1 MAFHINTN
9 SSTSISRQ
17 YSNKAIEGTKK
28 SIQRIS
34 SGQKIVSP
42 SDDAAGLAIAGKL
55 AGKTKNLFKLKENF
69 QNSLSFLQIQNSI
82 IENAGKMIS
91 RASEL
96 KHQFHDLTKNSSD
109 KANYD
114 EEFREIQLQL
124 RELQQQKFNGV
135 SLFASGNVKSLASSS
150 NHASILKVD
159 HLDNSKSLDIHRT
172 GIFDSLFIEKRP
184 NIQDVPFPN
193 INGDGNETKLSIP
206 LTSRNG
212 EVTWNIQSGFAGDRF
227 TIQQGTDVLLD
238 EVYGKPFF
246 GPNPNIAFGDGFSGS
261 ASSNNHRFNKDPA
274 TGGAISFPVSSI
286 NDTKDLTFFVNKGG
300 QTLATA
306 TEWETDIK
314 ITYSSTQMS
323 LTDGNIYS
331 LGDFEFSEFSGFS
344 DVISNAIAQNGS
356 TQSRINYEYEHINTS
371 QIHLSSAHSKIND
384 ADFAKESLRLAKFNI
399 LSQSSAKMIGQANQ
413 LTKLAIKIMG
423 Q

>member
-1 MAFHINTN
+1 MAFHINSN
-9 SSTSISRQ
+9 SATSISRQ
-17 YSNKAIEGTKK
+17 YSNKAIQGTKK

-82 IENAGKMIS
+82 IENAGKMIT

-96 KHQFHDLTKNSSD
+96 KHQFHDVTKNSSD

-135 SLFASGNVKSLASSS
+135 SLFASGNVKSLAPSS

-159 HLDNSKSLDIHRT
+159 HLDHSKSLDIHRT
-172 GIFDSLFIEKRP
+172 GIFDSLFIEKQP
-184 NIQDVPFPN
+184 NEQEVPFPN
-193 INGDGNETKLSIP
+193 INGDGNETKLTVP

-212 EVTWNIQSGFAGDRF
+212 SVTWNIQSGFAGDRF
-227 TIQQGTDVLLD
+227 TIQQGTDILLD
-238 EVYGKPFF
+238 DVYGKLFF
-246 GPNPNIAFGDGFSGS
+246 GPNPNIVFGDGFTGN
-261 ASSNNHRFNKDPA
+261 ASTNDHIFNKDPA
-274 TGGAISFPVSSI
+274 TGAPIPFPLTNNNPS
-286 NDTKDLTFFVNKGG
+286 DQLTFYVNKGG
-300 QTLATA
+300 QPAGV

>member
-1 MAFHINTN
+1 MAFHINSN
-9 SSTSISRQ
+9 SATSISRQ
-17 YSNKAIEGTKK
+17 YSNKAIQGTKK

-82 IENAGKMIS
+82 IENAGKMIT

-96 KHQFHDLTKNSSD
+96 KHQFHDVTKNSSD

-159 HLDNSKSLDIHRT
+159 HLDHSKSLDIHRT
-172 GIFDSLFIEKRP
+172 GIFDSLFIEKQP
-184 NIQDVPFPN
+184 NEQEVPFPN
-193 INGDGNETKLSIP
+193 INGDGNETKLTVP

-212 EVTWNIQSGFAGDRF
+212 SVTWNIQSGFAGDRF
-227 TIQQGTDVLLD
+227 TIQQGTDILLD
-238 EVYGKPFF
+238 DVYGKLFF
-246 GPNPNIAFGDGFSGS
+246 GPNPNIVFGDGFTGN
-261 ASSNNHRFNKDPA
+261 ASTNDHIFNKDPA
-274 TGGAISFPVSSI
+274 TGAPIPFPLTNNNPS
-286 NDTKDLTFFVNKGG
+286 DQLTFYVNKGG
-300 QTLATA
+300 QPAGV

>member
-1 MAFHINTN
+1 MAFHINSN
-9 SSTSISRQ
+9 SATSISRQ
-17 YSNKAIEGTKK
+17 YSNKAIQGTKK

-82 IENAGKMIS
+82 IENAGKMIT

-96 KHQFHDLTKNSSD
+96 KHQFHDVTKNSSD

-159 HLDNSKSLDIHRT
+159 HLDHSKSLDIHRS
-172 GIFDSLFIEKRP
+172 GIFDSLFIEKQP
-184 NIQDVPFPN
+184 NEQEVPFPN
-193 INGDGNETKLSIP
+193 INGDGNETKLTVP

-212 EVTWNIQSGFAGDRF
+212 SVTWNIQSGFAGDRF
-227 TIQQGTDVLLD
+227 TIQQGTDILLD
-238 EVYGKPFF
+238 DVYGKLFF
-246 GPNPNIAFGDGFSGS
+246 GPNPNIVFGDGFTGN
-261 ASSNNHRFNKDPA
+261 ASTNDHIFNKDPA
-274 TGGAISFPVSSI
+274 TGAPIPFPLTNNNPS
-286 NDTKDLTFFVNKGG
+286 DQLTFYVNKGG
-300 QTLATA
+300 QPAGV

>member
-1 MAFHINTN
+1 MAFHINSN
-9 SSTSISRQ
+9 SATSISRQ
-17 YSNKAIEGTKK
+17 YSNKAIQGTKK

-82 IENAGKMIS
+82 IENAGKMIT

-96 KHQFHDLTKNSSD
+96 KHQFHDVTKNSSD

-159 HLDNSKSLDIHRT
+159 HLDHSKSLDIHRT
-172 GIFDSLFIEKRP
+172 GIFDSLFIEKQP
-184 NIQDVPFPN
+184 NEQEVPFPN
-193 INGDGNETKLSIP
+193 INGDGNETKLTVP

-212 EVTWNIQSGFAGDRF
+212 SVTWNIQSGFAGDRF
-227 TIQQGTDVLLD
+227 TIQQGTDILLD
-238 EVYGKPFF
+238 DVYGKLFF
-246 GPNPNIAFGDGFSGS
+246 GPNPNIVFGDGFTGN
-261 ASSNNHRFNKDPA
+261 ASTNDHIFNKDPA
-274 TGGAISFPVSSI
+274 TGAPIPFPLTNNNPS
-286 NDTKDLTFFVNKGG
+286 DQLTFYVNKGG
-300 QTLATA
+300 QPAGV

-344 DVISNAIAQNGS
+344 DVISKAIAQNGS

>member
-1 MAFHINTN
+1 MAFHINSN
-9 SSTSISRQ
+9 SATSISRQ
-17 YSNKAIEGTKK
+17 YSNKAIQGTKK

-82 IENAGKMIS
+82 IENAGKMIT

-96 KHQFHDLTKNSSD
+96 KHQFHDVTKNSSD

-159 HLDNSKSLDIHRT
+159 HLDHSKSLDIHRT
-172 GIFDSLFIEKRP
+172 GIFDSLFIEKQP
-184 NIQDVPFPN
+184 NEQEVPFPN
-193 INGDGNETKLSIP
+193 INVDGNETKLTVP

-212 EVTWNIQSGFAGDRF
+212 SVTWNIQSGFAGDRF
-227 TIQQGTDVLLD
+227 TIQQGTDILLD
-238 EVYGKPFF
+238 DVYGKLFF
-246 GPNPNIAFGDGFSGS
+246 GPNPNIVFGDGFTGN
-261 ASSNNHRFNKDPA
+261 ASTNDHIFNKDPA
-274 TGGAISFPVSSI
+274 TGAPIPFPLTNNNPS
-286 NDTKDLTFFVNKGG
+286 DQLTFYVNKGG
-300 QTLATA
+300 QPAGV

>member
-1 MAFHINTN
+1 
-9 SSTSISRQ
+9 
-17 YSNKAIEGTKK
+17 
-28 SIQRIS
+28 
-34 SGQKIVSP
+34 
-42 SDDAAGLAIAGKL
+42 
-55 AGKTKNLFKLKENF
+55 
-69 QNSLSFLQIQNSI
+69 
-82 IENAGKMIS
+82 
-91 RASEL
+91 
-96 KHQFHDLTKNSSD
+96 
-109 KANYD
+109 
-114 EEFREIQLQL
+114 
-124 RELQQQKFNGV
+124 
-135 SLFASGNVKSLASSS
+135 LFASGNVKSLASSS

-159 HLDNSKSLDIHRT
+159 HLDHSKSLDIHRT
-172 GIFDSLFIEKRP
+172 GIFDSLFIEKQP
-184 NIQDVPFPN
+184 NEQEVPFPN
-193 INGDGNETKLSIP
+193 INGDGNETKLTVP

-212 EVTWNIQSGFAGDRF
+212 SVTWNIQSGFAGDRF
-227 TIQQGTDVLLD
+227 TIQQGTDILLD
-238 EVYGKPFF
+238 DVYGKLFF
-246 GPNPNIAFGDGFSGS
+246 GPNPNIVFGDGFTGN
-261 ASSNNHRFNKDPA
+261 ASTNDHIFNKDPA
-274 TGGAISFPVSSI
+274 TGAPIPFPLTNNNPS
-286 NDTKDLTFFVNKGG
+286 DQLTFYVNKGG
-300 QTLATA
+300 QPAGV

>member
-1 MAFHINTN
+1 MAFHINSN
-9 SSTSISRQ
+9 SATSISRQ
-17 YSNKAIEGTKK
+17 YSNKAIQGTKK

-96 KHQFHDLTKNSSD
+96 KHQFHDVTKNSSD

-159 HLDNSKSLDIHRT
+159 HLDHSKSLDIHRT
-172 GIFDSLFIEKRP
+172 GIFDSLFIEKQP
-184 NIQDVPFPN
+184 NEQEVPFPN
-193 INGDGNETKLSIP
+193 INGDGNETKLTIP

-212 EVTWNIQSGFAGDRF
+212 SVTWNIQSGFAGDRF
-227 TIQQGTDVLLD
+227 TIQQGTDILLD
-238 EVYGKPFF
+238 DVYGKLFF
-246 GPNPNIAFGDGFSGS
+246 GPNPNIVFGDGFTGN
-261 ASSNNHRFNKDPA
+261 ASTNDHIFNKDPA
-274 TGGAISFPVSSI
+274 TGAPIPFPLTNNNPS
-286 NDTKDLTFFVNKGG
+286 DQLTFYVNKGG
-300 QTLATA
+300 QPAGV

>member
-1 MAFHINTN
+1 MAFHINSN
-9 SSTSISRQ
+9 SATSISRQ
-17 YSNKAIEGTKK
+17 YSNKAIQGTKK

-82 IENAGKMIS
+82 IENAGKMIT

-96 KHQFHDLTKNSSD
+96 KHQFHDVTKNSSD

-159 HLDNSKSLDIHRT
+159 HLDHSKSLDIHRT
-172 GIFDSLFIEKRP
+172 GIFDSLFIEKQP
-184 NIQDVPFPN
+184 NEQEVPFPN
-193 INGDGNETKLSIP
+193 INGDGNETKLTVP

-212 EVTWNIQSGFAGDRF
+212 SVTWNIQSGFAGDRF
-227 TIQQGTDVLLD
+227 TIQQGTDILLD
-238 EVYGKPFF
+238 DVYGKLFF
-246 GPNPNIAFGDGFSGS
+246 GPNPNIVFGDGFTGN
-261 ASSNNHRFNKDPA
+261 ASTNDHIFNKDPA
-274 TGGAISFPVSSI
+274 TGAPIPFPLTNNNPS
-286 NDTKDLTFFVNKGG
+286 DQLTFYVNKGG
-300 QTLATA
+300 QPAGV

-331 LGDFEFSEFSGFS
+331 LGVFEFSEFSGFS

>member
-1 MAFHINTN
+1 MAFHINSN
-9 SSTSISRQ
+9 SATSISRQ
-17 YSNKAIEGTKK
+17 YSNKAIQGTKK

-96 KHQFHDLTKNSSD
+96 KHQFHDVTKNSSD

-159 HLDNSKSLDIHRT
+159 HLDHSKSLDIHRT
-172 GIFDSLFIEKRP
+172 GIFDSLFIEKQP
-184 NIQDVPFPN
+184 NEQEVPFPN
-193 INGDGNETKLSIP
+193 INGDGNETKLTVP

-212 EVTWNIQSGFAGDRF
+212 SVTWNIQSGFAGDRF
-227 TIQQGTDVLLD
+227 TIQQGTDILLD
-238 EVYGKPFF
+238 DVYGKLFF
-246 GPNPNIAFGDGFSGS
+246 GPNPNIVFGDGFTGN
-261 ASSNNHRFNKDPA
+261 ASTNDHIFNKDPA
-274 TGGAISFPVSSI
+274 TGAPIPFPLTNNNPS
-286 NDTKDLTFFVNKGG
+286 DQLTFYVNKGG
-300 QTLATA
+300 QPAGV